1 MIDTSSRRQS
11 VACPAR
17 DASVLKDKAAKPT
30 EASSL
35 AGDKTK
41 PSQTYHRADSRAADY
56 TLPWGARSNVG

>member
-1 MIDTSSRRQS
+1 MINASSQRQS
-11 VACPAR
+11 VVGPAR
-17 DASVLKDKAAKPT
+17 DASVLEDEAAKPT

-41 PSQTYHRADSRAADY
+41 PSQTYHRAADY

>member
-1 MIDTSSRRQS
+1 MINASSQRQS
-11 VACPAR
+11 VVGPAR
-17 DASVLKDKAAKPT
+17 DASVLEDEAAKPT